1 MGGGFQSLMSQGTS
15 ICGARGLGG
24 QRGDTSFL
32 SASWLV
38 PLGEGRRN
46 SFYMGP
52 DAKFPVDWPEGE
64 ERG

>member
-1 MGGGFQSLMSQGTS
+1 MEGR
-15 ICGARGLGG
+15 ARSLGG

-32 SASWLV
+32 SASWLFL
-38 PLGEGRRN
+38 LGKGRSN

-52 DAKFPVDWPEGE
+52 DAKFSVDWPERE